1 MQLQTFIASALLLSG
16 LASAVNLPRANEAA
30 ECVKPGASCNV
41 LMHRLCCADSVCVT
55 LRARRGE
62 DGVSVTIHVV
72 FFLLLTQLWHIVLR
86 WTLSHLILLIAPARK
101 LSSTKQGQ
109 IICHNNYLFLFY
121 FQILAFVCVCLM
133 NYYGVILLSLQYFM
147 TILYGFVA
155 TVLRIENVLTVECQ
169 VGP

>member
-1 MQLQTFIASALLLSG
+1 MVLLAEWSRIAMQLQTFIASALLLSG

-86 WTLSHLILLIAPARK
+86 WTLSHLILLIAPVRK

-109 IICHNNYLFLFY
+109 IKFATIITRSY
-121 FQILAFVCVCLM
+121 FISRSWLSFAF
-133 NYYGVILLSLQYFM
+133 
-147 TILYGFVA
+147 A
-155 TVLRIENVLTVECQ
+155 
-169 VGP
+169 